1 MRKFKLT
8 KETAWEEFTSK
19 DGFYG
24 KVFASMNNTELAE
37 LKEAFNKGWEEKN
50 SGKTY
55 NTYLRDTRHFGNG
68 INEFGMEDFIFI
80 VNCYVA
86 GSNYRIEED
95 KCQEK

>member
-8 KETAWEEFTSK
+8 EETAWEEFTSK

-24 KVFASMNNTELAE
+24 KIFTSMSNTELAE

-68 INEFGMEDFIFI
+68 INGFGMEDFIFI

-95 KCQEK
+95 KCCEK